1 MNKVKINITYPEQ
14 FNFAWVEVLFPEGNK
29 YSVNGYKVESIKG
42 KTIHVMCYQNDH
54 KIGIINKR
62 IKLKDNGEVAF
73 SLGYKREFQ
82 LGTWKWNQ

>member
-42 KTIHVMCYQNDH
+42 KTVHVMCYQNDY

-62 IKLKDNGEVAF
+62 IKLKDNGEAIF
-73 SLGYKREFQ
+73 SLGYKHEFQ
-82 LGTWKWNQ
+82 LGVWE

>member
-62 IKLKDNGEVAF
+62 IKLKDNGEATF
-73 SLGYKREFQ
+73 SLGYKHEFQ
-82 LGTWKWNQ
+82 LGVWE